1 MCTFLISK
9 KTLTA
14 KPAIMKRVIII
25 LSIALMLAGCAGRV
39 YTYSVEMT
47 HPVNSKQL
55 FYEND
60 TFSIAFQ
67 LLPKWIEFTIYNKS
81 TDGIRINWDE
91 VSFSVD
97 GITHRIVH
105 KETGTYKITDVQ
117 PPTTIP
123 PKSNLKDFIISTD
136 KLVVT
141 QGSFNFVSLNVN
153 EQFPDN
159 DYGNKKKKEFILSY
173 KGNRITIFMPYYV
186 RGQYI
191 SQYYD
196 LMIRDVAPKKNK

>member
-1 MCTFLISK
+1 MRNAT
-9 KTLTA
+9 
-14 KPAIMKRVIII
+14 I
-25 LSIALMLAGCAGRV
+25 LLFIASVLASCAGKV

-47 HPVNSKQL
+47 HPTYSKQL

-67 LLPKWIEFTIYNKS
+67 LQPKWIEFTIYNKS
-81 TDGIRINWDE
+81 TDGIKINWDE

-97 GITHRIVH
+97 GKTHRVVH

-136 KLVVT
+136 KLVMA
-141 QGSFNFVSLNVN
+141 QGSTFNFVTLNVRD
-153 EQFPDN
+153 QFPDN
-159 DYGNKKKKEFILSY
+159 DFGNKKTKEFILSY
-173 KGNRITIFMPYYV
+173 KGNRVTIFMPYYV
-186 RGQYI
+186 RGQYV

-196 LMIRDVAPKKNK
+196 LMIRDVYPRKKT